1 MTYFLIKNASVQS
14 FWSDE
19 MSTIGYI
26 RTGTSVFEVIKG
38 YMVNDAV
45 NLPLYPLLMYLF
57 YRILPYGEMYLL
69 LPSIILCI
77 GAIII
82 ISKIGYICV
91 GEEVSLASV
100 CFGAISIWL
109 IYRGAWDIRCYT
121 LLVFLSALTLY
132 FYVKRLQ
139 EESYKNILLYGI
151 SMLFLFYTHW
161 FGALQMIPFV
171 LYDLYLFLQ
180 KKVRFRCIISYL
192 ISGGGLLPWM
202 IIMLFITKRDLSGNN
217 AMSDIPDLSNIKE
230 TLYYLVGERYICF
243 LFLISGGLLIGLR
256 HFWKCRKKQKIDFL
270 FIVVWTFACL
280 VGGVFVYC
288 AYINPTG
295 TFYENKYF
303 MVSLPQVILIMS
315 YSVYAIIKILLYNID
330 KLSIRVRRVVKMF
343 LYIFLGIYYIKLLY
357 QNYTICYNMAQD
369 IRMPY
374 RQCAEYLSAEKEIYK
389 NDVLVVS
396 SETTNLT
403 KAWLDYY
410 FVKRD
415 VESPVKVVVT
425 YTNRDKAGM
434 EIWDSLDEE
443 MIKDKY
449 RRIIVFTMSFP
460 RSETMQDYFGK
471 TMFGSWKHME
481 VRLVNM
487 RENRLWSNI
496 SVNTIVGIYY
506 L

>member
-1 MTYFLIKNASVQS
+1 MKHRIYLILKIAILLGMTYFLIKNASAQS

-26 RTGTSVFEVIKG
+26 RTGMSIFEVIKG

-45 NLPLYPLLMYLF
+45 NLPLYPLILYLF

-161 FGALQMIPFV
+161 FGALQMIPFA

-180 KKVRFRCIISYL
+180 KKVRFRCVISYL
-192 ISGGGLLPWM
+192 ISGGLLLPWV
-202 IIMLFITKRDLSGNN
+202 IIMLLVTERNLGGNN
-217 AMSDIPDLSNIKE
+217 AASIVPQFSSIKE
-230 TLYYLVGERYICF
+230 TLYYLTGERYVCLLLLLSGV
-243 LFLISGGLLIGLR
+243 LFIVFR
-256 HFWKCRKKQKIDFL
+256 HFCRADKKEKMDFL
-270 FIVVWTFACL
+270 FIAVWTFTCL
-280 VGGVFVYC
+280 VGGVFIYC
-288 AYINPTG
+288 AYVNPAG

-315 YSVYAIIKILLYNID
+315 YAIYVIIKMLLYNID
-330 KLSIRVRRVVKMF
+330 KLSIRVRRVIKIFLYMF
-343 LYIFLGIYYIKLLY
+343 LCIYYIKLVY
-357 QNYTICYNMAQD
+357 QNYTICYDMAQD

-374 RQCAEYLSAEKEIYK
+374 RQCAEYLSAEREIYK
-389 NDVLVVS
+389 KDVLVVS

-403 KAWLDYY
+403 EAWLDYY
-410 FVKRD
+410 FVKRG
-415 VESPVKVVVT
+415 VELPVKVVAT
-425 YTNRDKAGM
+425 YANRDKDDI
-434 EIWDSLDEE
+434 ETWDSLDKEL
-443 MIKDKY
+443 IKDKY

-460 RSETMQDYFGK
+460 RSETMQAYLDENYVLILE
-471 TMFGSWKHME
+471 TYEGS
-481 VRLVNM
+481 
-487 RENRLWSNI
+487 I
-496 SVNTIVGIYY
+496 SEYERK
-506 L
+506 